1 MVDVSRNLL
10 LHELFVS
17 QHRWLTSR
25 LLRHADDL
33 HDAQDISSETF
44 EQVVA
49 GRMDPGLI
57 EHPRAFLIKIGQR
70 VVYRRRRER
79 ELQARLLEA
88 VALLAEDT
96 APSAEEL
103 ASVTQAVVRL
113 DEALYGLPASVRE
126 AFLLSQLD
134 GLSYD
139 EIAVQLQISS
149 RTVARY
155 MKQALS
161 CCWRNG
167 FF

>member
-88 VALLAEDT
+88 CLLYT
-96 APSAEEL
+96 SPSPRDVEE
-103 ASVTQAVVRL
+103 SRM
-113 DEALYGLPASVRE
+113 P
-126 AFLLSQLD
+126 
-134 GLSYD
+134 
-139 EIAVQLQISS
+139 SS
-149 RTVARY
+149 A
-155 MKQALS
+155 
-161 CCWRNG
+161 
-167 FF
+167 

>member
-1 MVDVSRNLL
+1 M
-10 LHELFVS
+10 
-17 QHRWLTSR
+17 
-25 LLRHADDL
+25 
-33 HDAQDISSETF
+33 
-44 EQVVA
+44 
-49 GRMDPGLI
+49 
-57 EHPRAFLIKIGQR
+57 
-70 VVYRRRRER
+70 VYRRRRER

-139 EIAVQLQISS
+139 EIAVQLQMSS